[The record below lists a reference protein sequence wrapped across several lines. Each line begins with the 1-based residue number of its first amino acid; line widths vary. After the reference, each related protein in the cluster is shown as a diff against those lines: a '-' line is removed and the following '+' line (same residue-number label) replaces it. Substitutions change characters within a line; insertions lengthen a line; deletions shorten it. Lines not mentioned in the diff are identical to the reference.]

1 MGTNTTQ
8 TMNGDCIIEKKKKKT
23 KEEIVP
29 DENIMFSLPKI
40 PTILDS
46 EDFKIKQEIKTI
58 LLWRRKL

>member
-8 TMNGDCIIEKKKKKT
+8 TMNGDCIIEKKKET

>member
-1 MGTNTTQ
+1 
-8 TMNGDCIIEKKKKKT
+8 
-23 KEEIVP
+23 
-29 DENIMFSLPKI
+29 MFSLPKI

>member
-1 MGTNTTQ
+1 
-8 TMNGDCIIEKKKKKT
+8 MNGDCIIEKKKKKT

-46 EDFKIKQEIKTI
+46 EDFKIKQEIETI